1 MPAKLL
7 HSGVPLIAAA
17 HLVGLVGLEAAGAL
31 DPPLLRVLVLVVS
44 VLLLQRLRPLSASHF
59 HLMDRRLLLLV
70 AIPAHYACLPLSRTQ
85 IIASSLHLSACP
97 SPMQCPSLF
106 PLCICI
112 HPPESRT
119 GTRAPPAPLVLC
131 CSIPLSCV
139 AQSLCLVLLNPFVL
153 CCSITCSARAAHD
166 KHACIRILE
175 SMTGYSFVSVTRKQR
190 LLLLCMGGR
199 VAFFLNTMFACNE
212 SWQSRQRLKYAM
224 CSFKAHRASIPTRP
238 SSNSNSHTPSSACA
252 WPPLPTSSTAKAP
265 SAVLKGISAQ
275 RMVFAPVGFDHAAL
289 ASCDAVEGNIRSA
302 FNR

>member
-7 HSGVPLIAAA
+7 HSGAPLIAAA
-17 HLVGLVGLEAAGAL
+17 HLMGLVGLEAAGAL
-31 DPPLLRVLVLVVS
+31 DPPLLPVLVLVVS

-59 HLMDRRLLLLV
+59 LLLLV
-70 AIPAHYACLPLSRTQ
+70 AIPAHYAYSPLSRTQ

-97 SPMQCPSLF
+97 SPIQCTSLF

-119 GTRAPPAPLVLC
+119 GTRAPPAPVVVC
-131 CSIPLSCV
+131 CSIP
-139 AQSLCLVLLNPFVL
+139 
-153 CCSITCSARAAHD
+153 CSARAEND
-166 KHACIRILE
+166 KQACMRILE
-175 SMTGYSFVSVTRKQR
+175 SMTGFSFVSVTRKQR

-212 SWQSRQRLKYAM
+212 SWQSRQRLKYAN

-252 WPPLPTSSTAKAP
+252 WPPLPTSSRAKAP

-275 RMVFAPVGFDHAAL
+275 KIFFAPVGFDHAAL